1 MSDLRRRFKFYG
13 LGILGGTFLVIL
25 FFGRRSSCRDY
36 VKNYMPNGR
45 VLSEVDFLPKEY
57 EPKVIEKLGVLNID
71 TAFVNQKIL
80 KKGEID
86 FERSAPREKPCGLYI
101 LNYTDSTYNV
111 EVNFKKC
118 KDKVVI
124 QDIK

>member
-1 MSDLRRRFKFYG
+1 MSDLRKRFKFYG
-13 LGILGGTFLVIL
+13 MGVLLGTFFVIL
-25 FFGRRSSCRDY
+25 LFGRRSSCRDY

-57 EPKVIEKLGVLNID
+57 SPKVIDKLEILNID

-80 KKGEID
+80 KEGEID

-101 LNYTDSTYNV
+101 LNYTDSTHNV

>member
-1 MSDLRRRFKFYG
+1 MSDLRKRFKFYG
-13 LGILGGTFLVIL
+13 MGVLLGTFFVIL
-25 FFGRRSSCRDY
+25 LFGRRSSCRDY

-57 EPKVIEKLGVLNID
+57 SPKVIDKLEILNID

-80 KKGEID
+80 KEGEID

>member
-1 MSDLRRRFKFYG
+1 MSDLRKRFKFYG
-13 LGILGGTFLVIL
+13 MGVLLGTFFVVLL
-25 FFGRRSSCRDY
+25 FGRRSSCRDY

-57 EPKVIEKLGVLNID
+57 SPKVIDKLEILNID

-80 KKGEID
+80 KEGEID